1 MIDVEFANRQSQP
14 VDARPLIE
22 AVRRVLAHCAAGQA
36 TVSLAVVSDPEIH
49 EINRR
54 FLAHDEPTDVISF
67 VLEDTATQFTGEIVV
82 SLDTAAREAVHYGW
96 SVEAELLLYVIHGA
110 LHLAG
115 YDDTSPALQAEMRA
129 QERRYLQEFGLTPS
143 YASDDDHGQ

>member
-1 MIDVEFANRQSQP
+1 MIIVEFTNRQSRP
-14 VDARPLIE
+14 VDEKPLIE
-22 AVRRVLAHCAAGQA
+22 AVRRVLADRADSNA

-67 VLEDTATQFTGEIVV
+67 VLEDSEAQFSGEIVV
-82 SLDTAAREAVHYGW
+82 SFDTAAREALHYGW
-96 SVEAELLLYVIHGA
+96 AVESELLLYVIHGA

-115 YDDTSPALQAEMRA
+115 YDDTSPELQREMRT
-129 QERRYLQEFGLTPS
+129 QEQFFLQGFGLTPS
-143 YASDDDHGQ
+143 YESDHDHGE